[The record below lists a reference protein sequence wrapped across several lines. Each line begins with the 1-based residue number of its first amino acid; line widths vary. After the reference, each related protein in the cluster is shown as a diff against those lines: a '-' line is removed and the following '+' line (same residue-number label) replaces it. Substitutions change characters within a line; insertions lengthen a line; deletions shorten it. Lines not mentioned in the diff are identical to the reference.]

1 MLRGFIVWVG
11 NREQDTADRL
21 LSALWVAAADSSSL
35 LLWMMWISQ
44 LCLVIHSWSVI
55 CCCPVRVSQLS
66 MMYFSCIGFV
76 RVWVPLKLSALVT
89 VAGVSYSLH
98 VNDERCH
105 LDVTR
110 WFVGCCLE
118 PLNVEAHTFFFL
130 NQAVSILIS
139 ALKMNIL
146 TWKSVT
152 DWLTFLAGL
161 KWPFE
166 LQFLALL
173 CWLHFSA
180 SKVNSKNV
188 SIWKK
193 SKKRHYSSTTHYTS
207 DVAFWWRCSV
217 SFANM

>member
-11 NREQDTADRL
+11 NREQVTADRL

-55 CCCPVRVSQLS
+55 CCCPVRMSQLS

-89 VAGVSYSLH
+89 VAGVSHSLH

-118 PLNVEAHTFFFL
+118 PLNVEAHTFFL

-146 TWKSVT
+146 TWKSE
-152 DWLTFLAGL
+152 WLTHISCRPQVAVWTAVFGTSMLASFFSLEGEFQKCVYL
-161 KWPFE
+161 EEIQKKTLFIHYP
-166 LQFLALL
+166 
-173 CWLHFSA
+173 LHVWCCILMKVFS
-180 SKVNSKNV
+180 V
-188 SIWKK
+188 I
-193 SKKRHYSSTTHYTS
+193 
-207 DVAFWWRCSV
+207 C
-217 SFANM
+217 

>member
-89 VAGVSYSLH
+89 VAGVSHSLH

-118 PLNVEAHTFFFL
+118 PLNVEAHTFFLKPSCQHL
-130 NQAVSILIS
+130 NFSSKDEHFNMKVC
-139 ALKMNIL
+139 
-146 TWKSVT
+146 
-152 DWLTFLAGL
+152 DWLTHISCRPQVAVWTAVFGTSMLASFFSLEGEFQKCVYL
-161 KWPFE
+161 EEIQKKTLFIHYP
-166 LQFLALL
+166 
-173 CWLHFSA
+173 LHVWCCILMKVFS
-180 SKVNSKNV
+180 V
-188 SIWKK
+188 I
-193 SKKRHYSSTTHYTS
+193 
-207 DVAFWWRCSV
+207 C
-217 SFANM
+217 